1 MTRPLII
8 LTGPPGAGKSTYAD
22 TMKCAV
28 YDQNL
33 HNKAQWR
40 DHRDGTLAIL
50 VTSAPDRSAKT
61 YWLREAVKFGFSP
74 KLVVLDPG
82 IATTTQQLMRREMES
97 PEGQRRRL
105 SRTVQR
111 WYREYSP
118 HKAESRVL
126 E

>member
-50 VTSAPDRSAKT
+50 VTSAPDRAAKT

-118 HKAESRVL
+118 HTDESQVL
-126 E
+126 G